1 MSDKITRRTFLKTS
15 AAIGVGSVLGKTL
28 APDVIFGGES
38 IDVAVVTGDDYL
50 ANAKKAVELLGG
62 IERFVPK
69 NAKVAL
75 LPNPQSSN
83 PGTHTKPAILR
94 AAIQMCKAAGAGE
107 IACLSWLP
115 EKYWSNTGLKQV
127 VDSENVKLLLTN
139 MKDETRFTPVPIPKG
154 VVLKEAHVMKT
165 FFDYDLLINIP
176 ITKEHSGNNFTCSM
190 KNLMALTAPAT
201 NQIFHKKDWKTNI
214 DSIRHLE
221 QCIADLNT
229 IINPALFIVDST
241 EFVITNG
248 PFGPGELLKPRKVV
262 AGTDRVAVDA
272 YCATL
277 FGYAPGDIVAIA
289 KAHEH
294 GIGEID
300 LSKVTI
306 KEIEL

>member
-1 MSDKITRRTFLKTS
+1 MSDKISRRTFIKTS

-28 APDVIFGGES
+28 AADAVFGGES
-38 IDVAVVTGDDYL
+38 IDIAVVTGDDYL
-50 ANAKKAVELLGG
+50 ANAKKAVGLLGG

-115 EKYWSNTGLKQV
+115 EKYWNNTGLQQV
-127 VDSENVKLLLTN
+127 VESEKVKLVLTN
-139 MKDETRFTPVPIPKG
+139 MKDESRFTPVPIPKG
-154 VVLKEAHVMKT
+154 VALKEAHVMKT

-229 IINPALFIVDST
+229 IVDPALFLVDAT
-241 EFVITNG
+241 EFITTNG

-289 KAHEH
+289 KAYEH

-300 LSKVTI
+300 LSKVKI
-306 KEIEL
+306 KEVEL

>member
-1 MSDKITRRTFLKTS
+1 MSEKITRRTFIKTS
-15 AAIGVGSVLGKTL
+15 AAIGMGSVLGEGLT
-28 APDVIFGGES
+28 PDITFGGKTPD
-38 IDVAVVTGDDYL
+38 IAVVTGTDYL
-50 ANAKKAVELLGG
+50 ASTKKAVKLLGG
-62 IERFVPK
+62 IERFVPR

-94 AAIQMCKAAGAGE
+94 AAIQMCKAADAKE
-107 IACLSWLP
+107 IACLTWLP
-115 EKYWSNTGLKQV
+115 EKYWNNTGLKQV
-127 VDSENVKLLLTN
+127 IDSEDARLVLTN
-139 MKDETRFTPVPIPKG
+139 MKDESRFTRVPIPNG
-154 VVLKEAHVMKT
+154 IALTEAHVMKT
-165 FFDYDLLINIP
+165 FFDYDVLINIP
-176 ITKEHSGNNFTCSM
+176 ITKEHSGNNFTGTM

-201 NQIFHKKDWKTNI
+201 NKLFHKQDWKTNI
-214 DSIRHLE
+214 DSIRHME

-229 IINPALFIVDST
+229 VIDPVLFIVDAA
-241 EFVITNG
+241 EFIIKNG
-248 PFGPGELLKPRKVV
+248 PFGPGELLKPRKIV

-272 YCATL
+272 YCSTL
-277 FGYAPGDIVAIA
+277 FGYKPNDIIAIA